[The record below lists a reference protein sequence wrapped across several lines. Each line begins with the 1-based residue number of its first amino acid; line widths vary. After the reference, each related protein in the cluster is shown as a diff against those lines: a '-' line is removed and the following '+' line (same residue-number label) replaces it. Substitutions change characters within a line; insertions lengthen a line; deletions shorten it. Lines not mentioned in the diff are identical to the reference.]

1 MVSKKLEK
9 ARIKG
14 RKNRVTIED
23 KYLGQEP
30 WWDEDNPQPKEELT
44 KPGLEWMKG
53 AQWYNYFYKA
63 KDYIP
68 FVIRYAEE
76 VHGFD
81 KKQIQAIKALPDYKI
96 NQGTSAISRLHFR
109 GFIHP
114 QDWHD
119 RVLNSLLEKV
129 KLGTEILKTKKEEK
143 KAAPP
148 PISPAQ
154 RAYNNMI
161 ETIHGDWDNKV
172 IDEWMDGNFK
182 PEFNVYEIW
191 KQHGLKGNVINAFR
205 EKIQFEYDLVS
216 DAYNN
221 NCDQAVEAYS
231 HITRR
236 NQKKMLKTMETIFTD
251 LDKLKDSFKAV
262 RMPRTKKPKA
272 SDAQV
277 ANLQYKQEDI
287 DSKVTSINPVL
298 IPGKEMLFV
307 YNTKQRVL
315 TQYVTT
321 STKGFEVGGTSIRN
335 FDDKL
340 SKTTKL
346 RKPED
351 ILPEILNLTPKQ
363 IEKRVWDKL
372 TTKINTPTG
381 RINKDCILLRVV

>member
-9 ARIKG
+9 ARVKG

-30 WWDEDNPQPKEELT
+30 WWDEDNPPPTDESERRIAWT
-44 KPGLEWMKG
+44 K
-53 AQWYNYFYKA
+53 AAHWYNYFYKA
-63 KDYIP
+63 KDYTP
-68 FVIRYAEE
+68 FVVRYAEE
-76 VHGFD
+76 IGF
-81 KKQIQAIKALPDYKI
+81 KKDQIQAIKALTDSQI
-96 NQGTSAISRLHFR
+96 RHHCGAVARLHYR
-109 GFIHP
+109 GWNHEEHIHE
-114 QDWHD
+114 
-119 RVLNSLLEKV
+119 RMLEELTLKV
-129 KLGTEILKTKKEEK
+129 KQGKEILKEKKEIK

-148 PISPAQ
+148 VISPAQ

-161 ETIHGDWDNKV
+161 ETVHSDWDV
-172 IDEWMDGNFK
+172 QVVDEWMNGNFK

-191 KQHGLKGNVINAFR
+191 KSHGLKGNVINAFR
-205 EKIQFEYDLVS
+205 EKVQFEYDVIS
-216 DAYNN
+216 DAYHKR
-221 NCDQAVEAYS
+221 CDQAMEAYS
-231 HITRR
+231 HVSLR
-236 NQKKMLKTMETIFTD
+236 NQKKMLKTMETIFAD

-262 RMPRTKKPKA
+262 RMPRAKKPKA

-277 ANLQYKQEDI
+277 AHLQYKQEDI
-287 DSKVTSINPVL
+287 DAKVTSINPVL

-315 TQYVTT
+315 SQYITT
-321 STKGFEVGGTSIRN
+321 ATKGFEIGGTSIKN

-351 ILPEILNLTPKQ
+351 VLPDILNLTPKQ
-363 IEKRVWDKL
+363 IEKRVWGKL

-381 RINKDCILLRVV
+381 RINKDCVLLRVV

>member
-23 KYLGQEP
+23 KYLGPEP

-44 KPGLEWMKG
+44 KPGTQWMKG

-96 NQGTSAISRLHFR
+96 NQGTSAIARLHFR

-129 KLGTEILKTKKEEK
+129 KLGTEILKTKRAEK

-182 PEFNVYEIW
+182 PEFNVYEVW

-205 EKIQFEYDLVS
+205 EKVQFEYDLVS

-287 DSKVTSINPVL
+287 DAKVTSINPVL
-298 IPGKEMLFV
+298 IPGKERLFV

-315 TQYVTT
+315 SQYVTT

-340 SKTTKL
+340 SKTSKL

>member
-23 KYLGQEP
+23 KYLGPEP
-30 WWDEDNPQPKEELT
+30 WWDEDNPQPKEELLN
-44 KPGLEWMKG
+44 PRQEWMKG

-96 NQGTSAISRLHFR
+96 NQGTSAIARLHFR

-129 KLGTEILKTKKEEK
+129 KLGTEILKTKRAEK

-161 ETIHGDWDNKV
+161 DTIHGDWDDKV
-172 IDEWMDGNFK
+172 IDQWMDGNFK

-205 EKIQFEYDLVS
+205 EKVQFEYDLVS
-216 DAYNN
+216 DAYNKT
-221 NCDQAVEAYS
+221 CEQAVEAYS
-231 HITRR
+231 HISAR

-287 DSKVTSINPVL
+287 DAKVTSINPVL
-298 IPGKEMLFV
+298 IPGKERLFV

-315 TQYVTT
+315 SQYVTT

-340 SKTTKL
+340 SKTSKL

>member
-23 KYLGQEP
+23 KYLGPEP
-30 WWDEDNPQPKEELT
+30 WWDEDNPPPTDQSDRNVAWT
-44 KPGLEWMKG
+44 K
-53 AQWYNYFYKA
+53 AAHWYNYFYKA
-63 KDYIP
+63 KDYTP

-76 VHGFD
+76 IGF
-81 KKQIQAIKALPDYKI
+81 KKDQIKAIKALSDSQI
-96 NQGTSAISRLHFR
+96 RHHCGAVARLHYR
-109 GFIHP
+109 GWNHEEKIH
-114 QDWHD
+114 Q
-119 RVLNSLLEKV
+119 RMLEELTLKV
-129 KLGTEILKTKKEEK
+129 NKGKEILKEKKEIQK
-143 KAAPP
+143 SAPP

-161 ETIHGDWDNKV
+161 ETVHGDWDV
-172 IDEWMDGNFK
+172 QVVDEWMNGNFK

-191 KQHGLKGNVINAFR
+191 KNHGLKGNVINAFR
-205 EKIQFEYDLVS
+205 EKVQFEYDVIS
-216 DAYNN
+216 DAYHKR
-221 NCDQAVEAYS
+221 CDQAMEAYS
-231 HITRR
+231 HISLR
-236 NQKKMLKTMETIFTD
+236 NQKKMLKTMETIFED

-277 ANLQYKQEDI
+277 AHLQYKQEDI
-287 DSKVTSINPVL
+287 DAKVTSINPVL

-315 TQYVTT
+315 SQYVTT
-321 STKGFEVGGTSIRN
+321 ATKGFEVGGTSIKN
-335 FDDKL
+335 FDNKL
-340 SKTTKL
+340 SKTSKL

-363 IEKRVWDKL
+363 IEKRVWGKL

>member
-9 ARIKG
+9 ARVKG

-30 WWDEDNPQPKEELT
+30 WWDEDNPPPTDESERKIAWT
-44 KPGLEWMKG
+44 K
-53 AQWYNYFYKA
+53 AAHWYNYFYKA
-63 KDYIP
+63 KDYTP
-68 FVIRYAEE
+68 FVVRYAEE
-76 VHGFD
+76 IGF
-81 KKQIQAIKALPDYKI
+81 KKDQILAIKALTDSQI
-96 NQGTSAISRLHFR
+96 RHHCGAVARLHYR
-109 GFIHP
+109 GWNHEEHIHE
-114 QDWHD
+114 
-119 RVLNSLLEKV
+119 RMLEELTLKV
-129 KLGTEILKTKKEEK
+129 KQGKEILKEKKEIK

-148 PISPAQ
+148 VISPAQ

-161 ETIHGDWDNKV
+161 ETVHSDWDV
-172 IDEWMDGNFK
+172 QVVDEWMNGNFK

-191 KQHGLKGNVINAFR
+191 KSHGLKGNVINAFR
-205 EKIQFEYDLVS
+205 EKVQFEYDVIS
-216 DAYNN
+216 DAYHKR
-221 NCDQAVEAYS
+221 CDQAMEAYS
-231 HITRR
+231 HVSLR
-236 NQKKMLKTMETIFTD
+236 NQKKMLKTMETIFAD

-262 RMPRTKKPKA
+262 RMPRAKKPKA

-277 ANLQYKQEDI
+277 AHLQYKQEDI
-287 DSKVTSINPVL
+287 DAKVTSINPVL

-315 TQYVTT
+315 SQYITT
-321 STKGFEVGGTSIRN
+321 ATKGFEVGGTSIKN

-351 ILPEILNLTPKQ
+351 VLPDILNLTPKQ
-363 IEKRVWDKL
+363 IEKRVWGKL

-381 RINKDCILLRVV
+381 RINKDCVLLRVV

>member
-23 KYLGQEP
+23 KYLGPEP

-96 NQGTSAISRLHFR
+96 NQGTSAIARLHFR

-129 KLGTEILKTKKEEK
+129 KLGTEILKTKKAEK

-161 ETIHGDWDNKV
+161 ETIHGDWDEKV

-182 PEFNVYEIW
+182 TEFNVYEIW

-205 EKIQFEYDLVS
+205 EKVQFEYDIVS

-287 DSKVTSINPVL
+287 DAKVTSINPVL

-335 FDDKL
+335 FDTKL

>member
-1 MVSKKLEK
+1 
-9 ARIKG
+9 
-14 RKNRVTIED
+14 
-23 KYLGQEP
+23 
-30 WWDEDNPQPKEELT
+30 
-44 KPGLEWMKG
+44 
-53 AQWYNYFYKA
+53 
-63 KDYIP
+63 
-68 FVIRYAEE
+68 
-76 VHGFD
+76 
-81 KKQIQAIKALPDYKI
+81 
-96 NQGTSAISRLHFR
+96 
-109 GFIHP
+109 
-114 QDWHD
+114 
-119 RVLNSLLEKV
+119 
-129 KLGTEILKTKKEEK
+129 
-143 KAAPP
+143 
-148 PISPAQ
+148 
-154 RAYNNMI
+154 
-161 ETIHGDWDNKV
+161 
-172 IDEWMDGNFK
+172 MDGNFK
-182 PEFNVYEIW
+182 PDFNLYEIW
-191 KQHGLKGNVINAFR
+191 KLHGLKGNVINAFR
-205 EKIQFEYDLVS
+205 EKVQFEYNVIS

-277 ANLQYKQEDI
+277 AHLQYKQEDI
-287 DSKVTSINPVL
+287 DAKVTSINPVL

-315 TQYVTT
+315 TQYITT
-321 STKGFEVGGTSIRN
+321 STKGFEVGGTSIKN
-335 FDDKL
+335 FEPNS
-340 SKTTKL
+340 SKTTRL

>member
-23 KYLGQEP
+23 KYLGPEP
-30 WWDEDNPQPKEELT
+30 WWDEDNPQPKEELI
-44 KPGLEWMKG
+44 KPGREWMKG
-53 AQWYNYFYKA
+53 SQWYNYFYKA
-63 KDYIP
+63 KDFIP

-96 NQGTSAISRLHFR
+96 NQGASAISRLHFR

-114 QDWHD
+114 QEWHD
-119 RVLNSLLEKV
+119 RVLKALLEKV
-129 KLGTEILKTKKEEK
+129 ELGKEILKTKTAEK

-161 ETIHGDWDNKV
+161 ETVHADWDEKV

-182 PEFNVYEIW
+182 PDFNLYEIW
-191 KQHGLKGNVINAFR
+191 KLHGLKGNVINAFR
-205 EKIQFEYDLVS
+205 EKVQFEYDVIS

-277 ANLQYKQEDI
+277 AHLQYKQEDI
-287 DSKVTSINPVL
+287 DAKVTSINPVL

-315 TQYVTT
+315 TQYITT
-321 STKGFEVGGTSIRN
+321 STKGFEVGGTSIKN
-335 FDDKL
+335 FEPNS
-340 SKTTKL
+340 SKTTRL

>member
-23 KYLGQEP
+23 KYLGPEP
-30 WWDEDNPQPKEELT
+30 WWDEDNPPPTDQSDRNVAWT
-44 KPGLEWMKG
+44 K
-53 AQWYNYFYKA
+53 AAHWYNYFYKA
-63 KDYIP
+63 KDYTP

-76 VHGFD
+76 IGF
-81 KKQIQAIKALPDYKI
+81 KKDQIKAIKALSDSQI
-96 NQGTSAISRLHFR
+96 RHHCGAVARLHYR
-109 GFIHP
+109 GWNHEEKIH
-114 QDWHD
+114 Q
-119 RVLNSLLEKV
+119 RMLEELTLKV
-129 KLGTEILKTKKEEK
+129 NKGKEILKEKKEIQK
-143 KAAPP
+143 SAPP
-148 PISPAQ
+148 SISPAQ

-161 ETIHGDWDNKV
+161 ETVHGDWDV
-172 IDEWMDGNFK
+172 QVVDEWMNGNFK

-191 KQHGLKGNVINAFR
+191 KNHGLKGNVINAFR
-205 EKIQFEYDLVS
+205 EKVQFEYDVIS
-216 DAYNN
+216 DAYHKR
-221 NCDQAVEAYS
+221 CDQAMEAYS
-231 HITRR
+231 HISLR
-236 NQKKMLKTMETIFTD
+236 NQKKMLKTMETIFED

-277 ANLQYKQEDI
+277 AHLQYKQEDI
-287 DSKVTSINPVL
+287 DAKVTSINPVL

-315 TQYVTT
+315 SQYVTT
-321 STKGFEVGGTSIRN
+321 ATKGFEVGGTSIKN
-335 FDDKL
+335 FDNKL
-340 SKTTKL
+340 SKTSKL

-363 IEKRVWDKL
+363 IEKRVWGKL

>member
-23 KYLGQEP
+23 KYLGPEP

-44 KPGLEWMKG
+44 KPGNQWMKG

-96 NQGTSAISRLHFR
+96 NQGTSAIARLHFR

-129 KLGTEILKTKKEEK
+129 ELGKEILKTKKAEK

-161 ETIHGDWDNKV
+161 DTIHGDWDDKV

-205 EKIQFEYDLVS
+205 EKVQFEYNLVS

-277 ANLQYKQEDI
+277 
-287 DSKVTSINPVL
+287 TSINPVL

-315 TQYVTT
+315 SQYVTT

>member
-23 KYLGQEP
+23 KYLGPEP

-44 KPGLEWMKG
+44 KPGTQWMKG
-53 AQWYNYFYKA
+53 SQWYNYFYKA

-96 NQGTSAISRLHFR
+96 NQGTSAIARLHFR

-161 ETIHGDWDNKV
+161 DTIHGDWDDKV

-205 EKIQFEYDLVS
+205 EKVQFEYDLVS

-277 ANLQYKQEDI
+277 AYLQYKQEDN
-287 DSKVTSINPVL
+287 DAKVTSINTVL

-315 TQYVTT
+315 SQYVTT

>member
-1 MVSKKLEK
+1 
-9 ARIKG
+9 
-14 RKNRVTIED
+14 
-23 KYLGQEP
+23 
-30 WWDEDNPQPKEELT
+30 
-44 KPGLEWMKG
+44 MKG
-53 AQWYNYFYKA
+53 SQWYNYFYKA

-76 VHGFD
+76 VHGLD

-96 NQGTSAISRLHFR
+96 NQGTSAIARLHFR

-119 RVLNSLLEKV
+119 RVLKSLLEKV
-129 KLGTEILKTKKEEK
+129 ELGKEILKTKKAEK

-161 ETIHGDWDNKV
+161 DTIHGDWDDKV

-205 EKIQFEYDLVS
+205 EKVQFEYDLVS

-236 NQKKMLKTMETIFTD
+236 NQKKMLKTMEIIFTD

-287 DSKVTSINPVL
+287 DAKVTSINPVL

-315 TQYVTT
+315 SQYVTT

>member
-23 KYLGQEP
+23 KYLGPEP

-44 KPGLEWMKG
+44 KPGTQWMKG

-63 KDYIP
+63 KDYVP

-76 VHGFD
+76 VHGLD

-96 NQGTSAISRLHFR
+96 NQGTSAIARLHFR

-119 RVLNSLLEKV
+119 RVLNALLEKV
-129 KLGTEILKTKKEEK
+129 ELGKEILKTKKEEK

-161 ETIHGDWDNKV
+161 DTIHGDWDDKV

-182 PEFNVYEIW
+182 PKFNVYEIW

-205 EKIQFEYDLVS
+205 EKVQFEYDLVS
-216 DAYNN
+216 DAYNKT
-221 NCDQAVEAYS
+221 CEQAVEAYS
-231 HITRR
+231 HISAR

-287 DSKVTSINPVL
+287 DAKVTSINPVL

-315 TQYVTT
+315 SQYVTT

>member
-9 ARIKG
+9 ARVKG

-30 WWDEDNPQPKEELT
+30 WWDEDNPPPTDQSERNIAWT
-44 KPGLEWMKG
+44 K
-53 AQWYNYFYKA
+53 AAHWYNYFYKA
-63 KDYIP
+63 KDYTP

-76 VHGFD
+76 IGF
-81 KKQIQAIKALPDYKI
+81 KKDQIQAIKALTDSQI
-96 NQGTSAISRLHFR
+96 RHHCGAVARLHYR
-109 GFIHP
+109 GWNHEEHIHE
-114 QDWHD
+114 
-119 RVLNSLLEKV
+119 RMLEELTLKV
-129 KLGTEILKTKKEEK
+129 KQGKEILKEKKEIK

-148 PISPAQ
+148 VISPAQ

-161 ETIHGDWDNKV
+161 ETVHSDWDV
-172 IDEWMDGNFK
+172 QVVDEWMNGNFK

-191 KQHGLKGNVINAFR
+191 KSHGLKGNVINAFR
-205 EKIQFEYDLVS
+205 EKVQFEYDVIS
-216 DAYNN
+216 DAYHKR
-221 NCDQAVEAYS
+221 CDQAMEAYS
-231 HITRR
+231 HVSLR
-236 NQKKMLKTMETIFTD
+236 NQKKMLKTMETIFAD

-262 RMPRTKKPKA
+262 RMPRAKKPKA

-277 ANLQYKQEDI
+277 AHLQYKQEDI
-287 DSKVTSINPVL
+287 DAKVTSINPVL

-315 TQYVTT
+315 SQYITT
-321 STKGFEVGGTSIRN
+321 ATKGFEIGGTSIKN

-340 SKTTKL
+340 SKTSKL

-351 ILPEILNLTPKQ
+351 VLPDILNLTPKQ
-363 IEKRVWDKL
+363 IEKRVWGKL

-381 RINKDCILLRVV
+381 RINKDCVLLRVV

>member
-9 ARIKG
+9 ARVKG

-30 WWDEDNPQPKEELT
+30 WWDEDNPPPTDQSERNIAWT
-44 KPGLEWMKG
+44 K
-53 AQWYNYFYKA
+53 AAHWYNYFYKA
-63 KDYIP
+63 KDYTP

-76 VHGFD
+76 IGF
-81 KKQIQAIKALPDYKI
+81 KKDQIQAIKALTDSQI
-96 NQGTSAISRLHFR
+96 RHHCGAVARLHYR
-109 GFIHP
+109 GWNHEEHIHE
-114 QDWHD
+114 
-119 RVLNSLLEKV
+119 RMLEELTLKV
-129 KLGTEILKTKKEEK
+129 KQGKEILKEKKEIK

-148 PISPAQ
+148 VISPAQ

-161 ETIHGDWDNKV
+161 ETVHSDWDV
-172 IDEWMDGNFK
+172 QVVDEWMNGNFK

-191 KQHGLKGNVINAFR
+191 KSHGLKGNVINAFR
-205 EKIQFEYDLVS
+205 EKVQFEYDVIS
-216 DAYNN
+216 DAYHKR
-221 NCDQAVEAYS
+221 CDQAMEAYS
-231 HITRR
+231 HVSLR
-236 NQKKMLKTMETIFTD
+236 NQKKMLKTMETIFAD

-262 RMPRTKKPKA
+262 RMPRAKKPKS

-277 ANLQYKQEDI
+277 AHLQYKQEDI
-287 DSKVTSINPVL
+287 DAKVTSINPVL

-315 TQYVTT
+315 SQYITT
-321 STKGFEVGGTSIRN
+321 ATKGFEIGGTSIKN

-340 SKTTKL
+340 SKTSKL

-351 ILPEILNLTPKQ
+351 VLPDILNLTPKQ
-363 IEKRVWDKL
+363 IEKRVWGKL

-381 RINKDCILLRVV
+381 RINKDCVLLRVV